1 MYTIYHYFVLSS
13 IAIVVLCNAYNTGI
27 RHGTP
32 QSRDSLPDKRL
43 VALSLCVSLAVSL
56 SGSTD
61 GAMSIMAFYFWLP
74 FFLNPLLSLPY
85 PPP

>member
-43 VALSLCVSLAVSL
+43 VGSLCVCVSLAQPMGQCQSWPFI
-56 SGSTD
+56 SGFPS
-61 GAMSIMAFYFWLP
+61 F
-74 FFLNPLLSLPY
+74 
-85 PPP
+85 